1 VRIHIATGS
10 NLGDRINHLEEAD
23 RQISLRLGPVVR
35 VSPTYRTAAIGMA
48 PGTPDF
54 LNRISEVALNGDWA
68 DQPQQVMLT
77 LLDIE
82 QEMGRIRQPEGYTSR
97 PIDLDIVLWG
107 DRTIELPDLSIPHPR
122 MLKRRFV
129 LQPLA
134 DLAPAQRIPNDGRT
148 VAECLADLPTHV
160 PQIAPWP

>member
-1 VRIHIATGS
+1 MRIHIATGS
-10 NLGDRINHLEEAD
+10 NLGDRINNLEEAD
-23 RQISLRLGPVVR
+23 RRISLRLGPVVR

-54 LNRISEVALNGDWA
+54 LNRISEVALNGDGA
-68 DQPQQVMLT
+68 DQPEQVMLA

-107 DRTIELPDLSIPHPR
+107 DRTIDLPDLSIPHPR

-134 DLAPAQRIPNDGRT
+134 DLVPVQRIPNDGRT
-148 VAECLADLPTHV
+148 VAECLADLPTDV